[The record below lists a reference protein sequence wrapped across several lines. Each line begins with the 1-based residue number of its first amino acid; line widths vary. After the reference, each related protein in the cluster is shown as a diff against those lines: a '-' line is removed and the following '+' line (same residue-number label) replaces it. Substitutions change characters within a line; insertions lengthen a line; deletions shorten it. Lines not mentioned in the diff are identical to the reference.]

1 MKLFSRQGF
10 WTCLTIFVFNLL
22 MWDIMIRRLCP
33 YERGIK
39 WNEGDVELSHRLQKM
54 VCLGEYEQA
63 GDLTYVIS
71 IISMQLGSS
80 KT

>member
-1 MKLFSRQGF
+1 
-10 WTCLTIFVFNLL
+10 
-22 MWDIMIRRLCP
+22 MIRRLCP